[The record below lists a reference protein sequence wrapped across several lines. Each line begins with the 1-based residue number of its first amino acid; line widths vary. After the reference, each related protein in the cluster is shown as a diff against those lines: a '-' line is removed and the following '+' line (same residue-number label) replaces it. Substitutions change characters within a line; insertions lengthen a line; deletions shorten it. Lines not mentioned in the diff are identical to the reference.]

1 METRAFQVS
10 SNGRTLTGYA
20 ATFNTPTRIADFDE
34 VIRPGAFAD
43 SLNSDASGAIT
54 ALYEHNPQNLLGRVG
69 SGSLRLS
76 EDATGLAFEL
86 DLPETQLGD
95 DVLTLVKRG
104 DLAGMSFGFLP
115 TAEEWQGTTR
125 FLNGVQLA
133 EITLTANPAY
143 ASTSVGVRSR
153 KPRLAVRSRY
163 WEMLSHA

>member
-10 SNGRTLTGYA
+10 SSGRTLTGYA

-34 VIRPGAFAD
+34 VIRPGAFAET
-43 SLNSDASGAIT
+43 LNSDASASIT

-69 SGSLRLS
+69 SGTLRLS

-86 DLPETQLGD
+86 DLPETQLGN
-95 DVLTLVKRG
+95 DVLTLVNRG

-115 TAEEWQGTTR
+115 TSEEWQGTTR
-125 FLNGVQLA
+125 YLNGVQLG

-143 ASTSVGVRSR
+143 PSTSVGVRSR
-153 KPRLAVRSRY
+153 YPRRAIRSRY
-163 WEMLSHA
+163 LELLNYG